1 MTFGREKV
9 NWKRAV
15 DISGPLAINDY
26 LIHYLN
32 PSTGYEISAEDK
44 IQILSRNT
52 VQNGG
57 DKGTV
62 KIKNSFKTHLQNYF
76 FNLQGIRV
84 HTLSFSVSQK
94 RDRLA
99 SL

>member
-1 MTFGREKV
+1 MKSQQRTKSRF
-9 NWKRAV
+9 
-15 DISGPLAINDY
+15 Y
-26 LIHYLN
+26 L
-32 PSTGYEISAEDK
+32 EIQYA
-44 IQILSRNT
+44 
-52 VQNGG
+52 QNGG

-62 KIKNSFKTHLQNYF
+62 KIKNNYKTHLQNYF